1 MRKASRPFKEL
12 KHLQRIPKTL
22 ADGTLKYY
30 YRHRK
35 AGVMLDP
42 DNLVESY
49 AAAERKM
56 RAPKSG
62 DTFNQLIRNFETSAD
77 FDGLSQDTR
86 DAYTGWKFKA
96 LEKKYGTLP
105 IEVFNDHDDA
115 ERFAADALAWHQQL
129 GKKSRR
135 SADNLMSALCRV
147 LSWNK
152 EKKKIKH
159 HPLPTFTR
167 LYKGGQREELTW
179 SDELQDDFL
188 QKARATMVTAMI
200 IARNTGQRAKD
211 IREYPWTKYD
221 GERVTVR
228 QSKGKKW
235 ITIPATA
242 ELRAHL
248 DALDR
253 RGDTVLCTAGGKM
266 FSKRWFNECFRED
279 ADAVEA
285 EIDGR
290 KLNFHDM
297 RGTVATNLAA
307 AGCTAFQIASV
318 IGWSL
323 DKCQKIIDAYIAMSG
338 EMADAAFAKLEA
350 HKVERARLAAL
361 RTNEAV
367 KTLAANSNEPGGPP
381 APAKAV
387 FSKLMVCHGR
397 DSRPLERTHR
407 AQKCKLKCKLQTG
420 RRRFETS
427 GD

>member
-1 MRKASRPFKEL
+1 MRKKSKPFKDL

-22 ADGTLKYY
+22 ANGAIKYY
-30 YRHRK
+30 FRHRK

-42 DNLVESY
+42 DNLVQSY
-49 AAAERKM
+49 ADAEKKL
-56 RAPKSG
+56 RAPKTGATLS
-62 DTFNQLIRNFETSAD
+62 QLIKNFETSSD
-77 FDGLSQDTR
+77 FDALSKDTR

-96 LEKKYGTLP
+96 VEKRYGRVP
-105 IEVFNDHDDA
+105 IETFNDLDDS
-115 ERFAADALAWHQQL
+115 ERFASDALDWHQKL

-152 EKKKIKH
+152 EKKKIKY

-167 LYKGGQREELTW
+167 LYKGGEREELTW
-179 SDELQDDFL
+179 SPDLQEKFL
-188 QKARATMVTAMI
+188 ETARATMATAMI

-211 IREYPWTKYD
+211 IREYPWAKYD
-221 GERVTVR
+221 GERITVR
-228 QSKGKKW
+228 QSKGNKW
-235 ITIPATA
+235 ITIPASA

-253 RGDTVLCTAGGKM
+253 RGDTVLSTVSGTM
-266 FSKRWFNECFRED
+266 FSKRWFNQCFRED
-279 ADAVEA
+279 ADAVGA
-285 EIDGR
+285 VVDGR

-307 AGCTAFQIASV
+307 AGCTAFQIAAV

-323 DKCQKIIDAYIAMSG
+323 DKCQKIVDTYIAMSG

-350 HKVERARLAAL
+350 HKVEQARLAAL

-367 KTLAANSNEPGGPP
+367 KKFAANSNEPPPPP
-381 APAKAV
+381 AAA
-387 FSKLMVCHGR
+387 GG
-397 DSRPLERTHR
+397 ERR
-407 AQKCKLKCKLQTG
+407 
-420 RRRFETS
+420 
-427 GD
+427 